1 MKFNSRE
8 ELLEYARKLEGTTVR
23 DARESMN
30 KEFKDELPAYKAYS
44 GKGGFGQYIEEQFFG
59 KTNDNISK
67 ADFKEIGV
75 ELKASPLKKLQDGT
89 IKVKERLV
97 FGMINYNTVVN
108 ECFETAHVFDKCKFI
123 LLVFY
128 MYDLSKAWGD
138 MVINLVDIWET
149 LAHDYDQIKADWN
162 YIVDKI
168 KAGKAHELSE
178 ADTIILGACTKG
190 ETKESSMCIQPFS
203 PEKARKRA
211 FCFKTQYIRKIYNIL
226 SDDKKKRRVLRLNN
240 SDTWIPLETLIA
252 EKTAQFLGMSGKE
265 IALKLNVTFNPKD
278 KAMYSKISR
287 YMLGL
292 YKKDDVFQEFE
303 SGNIQIKTIRVEA
316 DGKVKENMSF
326 KNIYYK
332 DIVSEEW
339 EESIFYEEL
348 TSKFVFM
355 VFKAKDDA
363 ENYYFEKGFLWSI
376 SEKELEEAEKVWID
390 ARDKIRKND
399 FSHFMKST
407 SNPVAHVRPKGN
419 KDSYY
424 METALGTLEKKKC
437 FWLNRHFIEKIVSE
451 KLQSPEYNFP
461 YKF

>member
-30 KEFKDELPAYKAYS
+30 KEFKDELPAYKAYF

-303 SGNIQIKTIRVEA
+303 SGNIH
-316 DGKVKENMSF
+316 
-326 KNIYYK
+326 
-332 DIVSEEW
+332 
-339 EESIFYEEL
+339 EEL

-451 KLQSPEYNFP
+451 KLQSSEYNFP